1 MGTVS
6 KLNQEEIIRYL
17 EEGEIIDQKVFD
29 KLSLEEIQVYFKANM
44 QANDGGLNLN
54 NLKSLHKDIKFP
66 EHYKWLNL
74 DRLKSLHKDI
84 KFPESCKRL
93 YLESLESLP
102 EGIKFPENCEY
113 LYLDSLESLPS
124 DFFKNN
130 PNLKGKVLLKN
141 DKIE

>member
-44 QANDGGLNLN
+44 QANDGG
-54 NLKSLHKDIKFP
+54 
-66 EHYKWLNL
+66 LNL